1 MGATGNELCP
11 VAALLAYLALRGS
24 RYRPVFVNQTGL
36 PLIKG
41 SFVENL
47 RAALKGVGI
56 NGRDYAGHSFRIGA
70 ATTAAEKGVE
80 DSLIKTLGR
89 WESNAYQ
96 TYIRVP
102 REVLAETSLRLAR

>member
-1 MGATGNELCP
+1 MVALAKRLGNRKDVPNSGVAT
-11 VAALLAYLALRGS
+11 LAE
-24 RYRPVFVNQTGL
+24 T
-36 PLIKG
+36 
-41 SFVENL
+41 
-47 RAALKGVGI
+47 
-56 NGRDYAGHSFRIGA
+56 GHSFRIGA